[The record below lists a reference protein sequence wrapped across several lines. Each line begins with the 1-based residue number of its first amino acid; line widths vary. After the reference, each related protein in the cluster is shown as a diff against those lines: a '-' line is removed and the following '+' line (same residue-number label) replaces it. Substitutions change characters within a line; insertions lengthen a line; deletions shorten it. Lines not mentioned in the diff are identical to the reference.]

1 MKKAVVEKMTRFSL
15 AMNWPNNITPN
26 EKYKFILV
34 GSMRF
39 FLFFSLSLLFFFWC
53 CQFVFALYLAYDFN
67 FKDKK
72 AVTHFFSGV
81 GGGGGCTRLLDE
93 KRIENDPIEKSI
105 SS

>member
-39 FLFFSLSLLFFFWC
+39 FFVSLSLLFFWC
-53 CQFVFALYLAYDFN
+53 CRFVFALNLAYDFN
-67 FKDKK
+67 FKEKK
-72 AVTHFFSGV
+72 SSHTFFCSRD

>member
-1 MKKAVVEKMTRFSL
+1 MTRFSL

-39 FLFFSLSLLFFFWC
+39 FLFLFLLFFWC
-53 CQFVFALYLAYDFN
+53 CQFVFALNLAYDFN

-72 AVTHFFSGV
+72 SSHTFFFLGLEEEEEDV
-81 GGGGGCTRLLDE
+81 RGFWMKNEL
-93 KRIENDPIEKSI
+93 KMIQ
-105 SS
+105 